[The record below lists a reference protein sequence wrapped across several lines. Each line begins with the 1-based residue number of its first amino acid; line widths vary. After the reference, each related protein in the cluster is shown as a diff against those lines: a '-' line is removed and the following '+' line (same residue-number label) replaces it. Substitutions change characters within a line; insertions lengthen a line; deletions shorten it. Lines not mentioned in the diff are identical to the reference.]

1 MKKCLRRE
9 IAKLSVR
16 FMYSLQFKLLETRRK
31 NKGCLGEQLFADIET
46 FHRWKLLTRLKY
58 LGNQETLQS
67 RHSSWKIRSIF
78 HLIYF
83 LLMMA
88 LIADATTLLE

>member
-31 NKGCLGEQLFADIET
+31 NKGCLGEHLFCRWYWDFSYMETVDEIEI
-46 FHRWKLLTRLKY
+46 
-58 LGNQETLQS
+58 LG
-67 RHSSWKIRSIF
+67 
-78 HLIYF
+78 
-83 LLMMA
+83 
-88 LIADATTLLE
+88 